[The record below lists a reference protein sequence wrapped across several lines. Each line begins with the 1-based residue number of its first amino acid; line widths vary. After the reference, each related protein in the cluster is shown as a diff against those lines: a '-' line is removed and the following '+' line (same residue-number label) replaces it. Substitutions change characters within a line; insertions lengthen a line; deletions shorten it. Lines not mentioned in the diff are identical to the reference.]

1 MKKYYNGFM
10 ATMLATLFAS
20 TVFAGDAEQAASRYL
35 YNATRGVWPASETPE
50 EKATP
55 RYIETPPALTD
66 LKSLQ
71 EMSDAITDDKTST
84 KYMAVLF
91 TGWDWCEVGSR
102 LLLEWR
108 KGIGDQFVTTVYDW
122 PETDYTITE
131 GENAGVNVSARSRE
145 NAYAG
150 TLHHVADA
158 SNRAHVWP
166 LIGLYD
172 GEGKLFALERGVEYM
187 DNAALKA
194 FVAEKAANYEV
205 YLTKKSAIDAVTEDS
220 LTTAATNGDM
230 GMCVEDGIVKDEGG
244 RTITLNIYKAALLV
258 NALIELEKNVYS
270 LAYFNFN
277 AARGADFSQIAKW
290 DPQDVS
296 GATRRI
302 KNNDLYST
310 AEKFRVSMTDERKTA
325 LANLVDNT
333 RLVKYSDN
341 EYQQALLCGFNL
353 YKQNG
358 DMTTAEVYARK
369 AIAVNP
375 ASFWGEGARGQLL
388 MRGIGPVTLGF
399 GWKNY
404 NLYAPSAKTGA
415 DNVGTIDAGTISAQD
430 GMSFSGSQ
438 AQNFKWVMRYG
449 NDYYLHTQGW
459 YNFQMRMNGGYAL
472 SIDSVKIYMDTANL
486 DDPTQGTLIF
496 DGSQAVAN
504 NFIPTNGD
512 DMATFKGLSYPA
524 EVWGTNHLNFNFY
537 LPKDAARLFPMH
549 EKDWSGKPKYN
560 DVAIVIEGLT
570 SGSGG
575 NHSNGYFSV
584 NPIQTA
590 TAQTA
595 PNATQITIDDT
606 TMNISDV
613 LDAQRGIVDGK
624 LPDETADGD
633 AVADAAETLLTG
645 ETPDADFIKALT
657 RGALFYEYESNKGY
671 AGKISEVAAQDKYGV
686 ETLNAIMKD
695 QAWLTDLLVSGPCGN
710 EVGTKVGGSRGKPAD
725 LLHRLALLWRM
736 DTIYTTT
743 NPTTRRGTITAD
755 EGKEGYDPLIR
766 RMATVGA
773 LNAAPIG
780 NGNLGHTH
788 WIYRENLDRGVIH
801 GDFLTQSA
809 SQMRYSMNPQAFHI
823 LDVNHAVK
831 TGSTRINWINGTAW
845 QTSYL
850 SLNFFGDSIFGSD
863 YFKAWGS
870 TVLPGTGL
878 GREIGAVCGGIS
890 HYGVLAANA
899 TGRRSVTGGQ
909 PGHCAAAHRSFDGS
923 FWEIDSNV
931 GAPTGNHF
939 PLWQNYGY
947 YALEYYDDMSDDP
960 RTLVGYR
967 LLWAAR
973 LRALTYGEKDPGVE
987 ALYHRAITYAP
998 LCYQAIL
1005 DYRDYLQRNY
1015 PKDAD
1020 RWLVWAEAVTNGLWR
1035 YPYMGWPLL
1044 NNNLPAPLKAQ
1055 YGELGALA
1063 AFKQLH
1069 VRMHDSNRKTREECN
1084 YREYVINPQTNMFD
1098 ETDLISLASTALDAR
1113 YGTPLFNNLINWGN
1127 SYFSAGSQ
1135 GYTTYQTML
1144 QSVYEANGNPLGV
1157 KRTCLEA
1164 LMDASED
1171 GNLASFVEMSA
1182 LYANLFQNAEYPTLS
1197 EEVAPYDYPMVSA
1210 DGLVTLSSYPTL
1222 NTSGT
1227 PDELHESAQAYCHAK
1242 CVINNAAFGTYS
1254 VWTQP
1259 QTDDPWVMVQLPG
1272 DAEIFGIVVQNAEG
1286 TVPLTIEISPDAQNW
1301 MTIVAGR
1308 TVGAGEKINVP
1319 FNGSTISK
1327 YVRIRYPNTT
1337 GGEVRL
1343 KLNKVQVFARKRY

>member
-20 TVFAGDAEQAASRYL
+20 TVFAGDAEQAASRYS
-35 YNATRGVWPASETPE
+35 YSATRGVWPASETAE
-50 EKATP
+50 EQATP
-55 RYIETPPALTD
+55 RYVETPPALTD
-66 LKSLQ
+66 LKTLQ
-71 EMSDAITDDKTST
+71 EMKDAIADANSSKQ
-84 KYMAVLF
+84 YIAVLF
-91 TGWDWCEVGSR
+91 TGWDWCERGSQ
-102 LLLEWR
+102 LLVEWR
-108 KGIGDQFVTTVYDW
+108 KGIGEQFVTTVYDW
-122 PETDYTITE
+122 PETDYVITE
-131 GENAGVNVSARSRE
+131 GENVGVNVSARSRD

-150 TLHHVADA
+150 TLNHVQSA

-172 GEGKLFALERGVEYM
+172 GEGRLFALERGVSYM
-187 DNAALKA
+187 SQAELQAL
-194 FVAEKAANYEV
+194 VAEKAANYEA
-205 YLTKKSAIDAVTEDS
+205 YLTKKAAAYDATEET
-220 LTTAATNGDM
+220 LTTASEKGDM
-230 GMCVEDGIVKDEGG
+230 GMQVVNGVVQDEGG
-244 RTITLNIYKAALLV
+244 RTITLDIYKAALLAD
-258 NALIELEKNVYS
+258 ALIELEDNVYS
-270 LAYFNFN
+270 LPYLNFA
-277 AARGADFSQIAKW
+277 AARQADFNQISAW

-296 GATRRI
+296 GATRRV
-302 KNNDLYST
+302 KNNDLYGT
-310 AEKFRVSMTDERKTA
+310 AETYRVAMSDERKTA

-358 DMTTAEVYARK
+358 DMATAEVYARK

-399 GWKNY
+399 GWNNH
-404 NLYAPSAKTGA
+404 NLHAPSAVTGA
-415 DNVGTIDAGTISAQD
+415 DNVGTISAETIAAQD
-430 GMSFSGSQ
+430 GISFSGTQ
-438 AQNFKWVMRYG
+438 GFKWVMRYG
-449 NDYYLHTQGW
+449 TDYYLHTQGW
-459 YNFQMRMNGGYAL
+459 YNFQMRMNGGHAL
-472 SIDSVKIYMDTANL
+472 SISSVKIYMDTANL
-486 DDPTQGTLIF
+486 EDPTQGTLIF
-496 DGSQAVAN
+496 DGSESIAVKHA
-504 NFIPTNGD
+504 PTNGD

-524 EVWGTNHLNFNFY
+524 QVWGSNHLNFNFY

-549 EKDWSGKPKYN
+549 EKDWSDKPKYN

-570 SGSGG
+570 DSG
-575 NHSNGYFSV
+575 NNNYSNGYFSV
-584 NPIQTA
+584 NPVQTA
-590 TAQTA
+590 TAATA
-595 PNATQITIDDT
+595 PNATQITIDGS
-606 TMNISDV
+606 TMEISSV
-613 LDAQRGIVDGK
+613 LKAQRDIVDAK
-624 LPDETADGD
+624 LPGATADGD
-633 AVADAAETLLTG
+633 AVADTAEALLTA

-657 RGALFYEYESNKGY
+657 RGALFYEYESEKGH

-686 ETLNAIMKD
+686 ATLNAIMKD

-710 EVGTKVGGSRGKPAD
+710 EVGTKVGGSRGAPAD

-736 DTIYTTT
+736 DTIYTMT

-755 EGKEGYDPLIR
+755 EEQEGYDPLIR

-773 LNAAPIG
+773 LNAAPTG

-809 SQMRYSMNPQAFHI
+809 SQMRYSMNPQAFHV
-823 LDVNHAVK
+823 LEVNHAVT
-831 TGSTRINWINGTAW
+831 TGSTRIDWINGTAW

-850 SLNFFGDSIFGSD
+850 MNNFFGDSIFGSD

-870 TVLPGTGL
+870 TVLPGTGM

-909 PGHCAAAHRSFDGS
+909 PGHCAAAHRSFDGT

-939 PLWQNYGY
+939 PLWQNYSY
-947 YALEYYDDMSDDP
+947 YSIEYYDDMWDDP

-973 LRALTYGEKDPGVE
+973 LRAISYGDTDPGVE
-987 ALYHRAITYAP
+987 ALYRRAMSYAP

-1020 RWLVWAEAVTNGLWR
+1020 RWLVWAEGVTYGLWR
-1035 YPYMGWPLL
+1035 YPSIGWNLL
-1044 NNNLPAPLKAQ
+1044 NNNIPAPLKAQ

-1069 VRMHDSNRKTREECN
+1069 VRMHDSNRKTRESYN
-1084 YREYVINPQTNMFD
+1084 YQQYVIDPQTGYFN
-1098 ETDLISLASTALDAR
+1098 ETNLISLAATALDAR
-1113 YGTPLFNNLINWGN
+1113 YGTARFNNLVNWGN
-1127 SYFSAGSQ
+1127 SYFAAGSSA
-1135 GYTTYQTML
+1135 YTTYQTML

-1157 KRTCLEA
+1157 LATCLEA
-1164 LMDASED
+1164 LMDASKT
-1171 GNLASFVEMSA
+1171 GNRVSFNEMSA
-1182 LYANLFQNAEYPTLS
+1182 LYVNLFQDAKTYPTLS
-1197 EEVAPYDYPMVSA
+1197 DETPPYDYPMVSA
-1210 DGLVTLSSYPTL
+1210 DGAVTLSSYPDL
-1222 NTSGT
+1222 NLTGT
-1227 PDELHESAQAYCHAK
+1227 VDELHASAQDFCHAK
-1242 CVINNAAFGTYS
+1242 CVIDNAAFGTYS
-1254 VWTQP
+1254 VATQP

-1272 DAEIFGIVVQNAEG
+1272 DAEIFGVIVQNAEG
-1286 TVPLTIEISPDAQNW
+1286 SLPLTVEISADAQTW
-1301 MTIVAGR
+1301 TTLVAGR
-1308 TVGAGEKINVP
+1308 TVGAGEKLNVP

-1327 YVRIRYPNTT
+1327 YVRVRYSNTT

-1343 KLNKVQVFARKRY
+1343 KLNKIQVFAKKRY

>member
-1 MKKYYNGFM
+1 MKQNVIRGWLSALVFVFGVVSAY
-10 ATMLATLFAS
+10 ADDAS
-20 TVFAGDAEQAASRYL
+20 GRYF
-35 YNATRGVWPASETPE
+35 YNASRGVWPASETLE

-55 RYIETPPALTD
+55 RYIETPPALSD

-71 EMSDAITDDKTST
+71 EMSDAITDDTTPT

-102 LLLEWR
+102 LLVEWR
-108 KGIGDQFVTTVYDW
+108 KGLGDNFVTTVYDW

-150 TLHHVADA
+150 TLHHAADA

-172 GEGKLFALERGVEYM
+172 GVGKLFALERGVEYM
-187 DNAALKA
+187 DNATLQA
-194 FVAEKAANYEV
+194 FVAEKAANYEA
-205 YLTKKSAIDAVTEDS
+205 YLSKKNAIDAVTEE
-220 LTTAATNGDM
+220 TFVTVAANGEM
-230 GMCVEDGIVKDEGG
+230 GMRVEDGIVKDEGG
-244 RTITLNIYKAALLV
+244 RTITLDIYKAARLA

-270 LAYFNFN
+270 LAYFNFK
-277 AARGADFSQIAKW
+277 AARGEDFSQIATW
-290 DPQDVS
+290 DPHDVS
-296 GATRRI
+296 GAMRRI
-302 KNNDLYST
+302 KHNDLYST
-310 AEKFRVSMTDERKTA
+310 AEKFRVALTDERKAA
-325 LANLVDNT
+325 LADLVDNT

-358 DMTTAEVYARK
+358 DLTTAEVYARK

-399 GWKNY
+399 GWNSSHIA
-404 NLYAPSAKTGA
+404 NPSNKVPA
-415 DNVGTIDAGTISAQD
+415 DGTATLSAATIQAQD
-430 GMSFSGSQ
+430 GTQVSGSTTKS
-438 AQNFKWVMRYG
+438 FTWTLRYG
-449 NDYYLHTQGW
+449 NDYYIQHQGW
-459 YNFQMRMNGGYAL
+459 HRFKMQATEGGVMRVL
-472 SIDSVKIYMDTANL
+472 SVKIYIGTANL
-486 DDPTQGTLIF
+486 DNPTQGTLIY
-496 DGSQAVAN
+496 DGTQAIADKWA
-504 NFIPTNGD
+504 PTNGD
-512 DMATFKGLSYPA
+512 DMATFKPCTDP
-524 EVWGTNHLNFNFY
+524 VWVYGNNVVDFNFY
-537 LPKDAARLFPMH
+537 LPHDVNKLFPLH

-560 DVAIVIEGLT
+560 DVAIVITGEV
-570 SGSGG
+570 SGSETRGV
-575 NHSNGYFSV
+575 FTV
-584 NPIQTA
+584 NPVQTA
-590 TAQTA
+590 AAQTA
-595 PNATQITIDDT
+595 PNATQIVIDDA

-613 LDAQRGIVDGK
+613 LNAQRDIVDAK
-624 LPDETADGD
+624 LPGETVDGD
-633 AVADAAETLLTG
+633 AVADAAEALLTG
-645 ETPDADFIKALT
+645 ETLDADFVKALT
-657 RGALFYEYESNKGY
+657 RGALFYEYESEKGH
-671 AGKISEVAAQDKYGV
+671 AGKISEVAKQDKYGV
-686 ETLNAIMKD
+686 ATLNAIMKD
-695 QAWLTDLLVSGPCGN
+695 QAWLTDLLVSGPCAN
-710 EVGTKVGGSRGKPAD
+710 EVGTKVGGSRGKPGD

-755 EGKEGYDPLIR
+755 EGQTGYDPLIR
-766 RMATVGA
+766 RMVTVGA

-780 NGNLGHTH
+780 NGNLGQTH

-809 SQMRYSMNPQAFHI
+809 SQMRYSMNPQAFHV
-823 LDVNHAVK
+823 LEVNHAVK

-863 YFKAWGS
+863 YFKAWGQ
-870 TVLPGTGL
+870 TVLPGTGM

-909 PGHCAAAHRSFDGS
+909 PGHCAAAHRSFDGT

-947 YALEYYDDMSDDP
+947 YALEYYDDMADDP

-1005 DYRDYLQRNY
+1005 DYRDYLKRNY

-1035 YPYMGWPLL
+1035 YPYIGWPLL

-1098 ETDLISLASTALDAR
+1098 ETNLISLTSTALDAR

-1127 SYFSAGSQ
+1127 SYFSEGSQ

-1164 LMDASED
+1164 LMDASQD

-1182 LYANLFQNAEYPTLS
+1182 LYANLFQSENAEYPTLS

-1222 NTSGT
+1222 NTSGSVE
-1227 PDELHESAQAYCHAK
+1227 ELHESAQAYCHAK